1 MKRND
6 ILEKYLSKRS
16 LIIKRFAVT
25 LISIILICTFFILN
39 SKGKDFI
46 ATISIE
52 GIINDPVETLNEL
65 EKINKSFNNL
75 KIKNPR
81 LESFLTAS
89 TKGLINNKSNY
100 DKFIKSA
107 TGLE

>member
-1 MKRND
+1 MKTMLSIVLVRIYKKK
-6 ILEKYLSKRS
+6 ILK
-16 LIIKRFAVT
+16 
-25 LISIILICTFFILN
+25 
-39 SKGKDFI
+39 
-46 ATISIE
+46 
-52 GIINDPVETLNEL
+52 
-65 EKINKSFNNL
+65 KINKSFNNL